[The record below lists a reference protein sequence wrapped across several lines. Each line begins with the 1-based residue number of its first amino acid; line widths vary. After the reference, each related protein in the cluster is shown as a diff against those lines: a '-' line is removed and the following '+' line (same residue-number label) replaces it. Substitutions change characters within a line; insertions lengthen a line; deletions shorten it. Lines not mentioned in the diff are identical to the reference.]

1 MKYFKFL
8 FSGWFMGVLL
18 LVFAYVIGYA
28 TFVENDYGA
37 TAAKLAVYNT
47 TWFEVLLLLMIIN
60 FTGMIFTKH
69 LYLKSKINILIV
81 HLALVVII
89 IGAGITRYYGFEGQM
104 HIRNGQTTNIFRS
117 SDTYMFVQLQQGE
130 QQENYEEKIFLA
142 PAPAREVLLQKE
154 YSWQGKPLTITAG
167 NYYPQAKQVL
177 VPADTG
183 DPFITLVVGGQ
194 DGRHQFS
201 LRQGETRRTHD
212 FAISF
217 EDTTR
222 RDALQIMARNGE
234 LLMRFPQRMRVAVE
248 GGDDHPPYEIEGFVP
263 IKIMSVHTV
272 GNTSFVVKEFI
283 EHGKV
288 EYQPVTNENEQGV
301 PILELTVNDQ
311 QAVVQLGKPHTFTTG
326 AGEVTVKVGYK
337 MLELPFA
344 LKLIKFELERYPG
357 SNSPSSYASEVVL
370 IDQANNI
377 EMPYRIYMNHIL
389 NYGGYRFFQSSYDQ
403 DERGTIL
410 SVNHDFWGTLVTYI
424 GYFSLFA
431 SLIVTFFTRKTRFA
445 RVAMQLKEIHEK
457 RKKLLAPALWLLAI
471 LFAGPAAQAQDVSAR
486 HAAKFGK
493 LYLQNK
499 EGRIEPVNTMAN
511 KILVKIS
518 KESSYHNLTADQ
530 VFLGM
535 ITDHEKW
542 QREPIIKVPET
553 AVQNLLGIRS
563 DYATFMDFIDANGQY
578 KIRAQVEQAYIK
590 KPALRSTYDK
600 ALINVDERVNV
611 CYMVL
616 NGSLLRIFPVKD
628 HPNNKWVTPPEHH
641 QAMGHGTE
649 YGDLFDNYV
658 AALKE
663 AVKTNNYQEAEAKLA
678 LISKFQQD
686 FGGEILPSATKAN
699 LEILYN
705 KTNIFKNLFPVY
717 LTIGVI
723 LVGFFFLSIFK
734 PSWEFKKTTRAFLA
748 VLVLA
753 FSVQTIGLAIRWY
766 ISGHAPWSNGYESMI
781 YISWATMLAGFMFM
795 KKSSITLGVTSVLAG
810 ITLLTAH
817 MSWLNPE
824 LTNLVPVLKS
834 YWLTIHV
841 ATITASYGFLALG
854 CMIAFL
860 NLCILIFRNK
870 QNQLQVDLTLKE
882 LTLIVE
888 MTLSVGLVLLIIGN
902 FLGGIWANESWGRYW
917 GWDPKET
924 WTLVTVILYT
934 FTLHLTLI
942 PSFRDTFTF
951 NFFAFISFGAVLMTY
966 FGVNYYLSGLHSYAS
981 GDPVQVPSFVYYSL
995 VVIGIVSVLAAYNE
1009 FNYKKQLEAEEARE

>member
-1 MKYFKFL
+1 MKYFRFL

-47 TWFEVLLLLMIIN
+47 RWFEGLLLLMIIN

-69 LYLKSKINILIV
+69 LYLKSKLNILVI
-81 HLALVVII
+81 HLALIIII
-89 IGAGITRYYGFEGQM
+89 IGAGITRYFGYEGLM
-104 HIRNGQTTNIFRS
+104 HIRNGQTKNVFRS
-117 SDTYMFVQLQQGE
+117 SETYLFTEVKQGAQQ
-130 QQENYEEKIFLA
+130 QNFEEKIFLA
-142 PAPAREVLLQKE
+142 PAKEELLQKE
-154 YSWQGKPLTITAG
+154 YAWQGKPITIAAG

-177 VPADTG
+177 AKATTG

-201 LRQGETRRTHD
+201 LGWGETKRTHD

-217 EDTTR
+217 GDTSLT
-222 RDALQIMARNGE
+222 DALQITVQNGG
-234 LLMRFPQRMRVAVE
+234 LMMRFPQRMQVAVAN
-248 GGDDHPPYEIEGFVP
+248 DDGHPPYEIEGFMPLQV
-263 IKIMSVHTV
+263 MSVHTV
-272 GNTSFVVKEFI
+272 GTTSFVVKEYI
-283 EHGKV
+283 EHGRL
-288 EYQPVTNENEQGV
+288 EYQPVTNENEEGV
-301 PILELTVNDQ
+301 PILAIRVNDQ
-311 QAVVQLGKPHTFTTG
+311 EATVQFGKPYTFNIDS
-326 AGEVTVKVGYK
+326 ARVTVKIGYK

-344 LKLIKFELERYPG
+344 LKLNKFEIERYPG

-370 IDQANNI
+370 IDEANNV

-403 DERGTIL
+403 DEQGTIL
-410 SVNHDFWGTLVTYI
+410 SVNHDFWGTLVTYV
-424 GYFSLFA
+424 GYFLLFA
-431 SLIVTFFTRKTRFA
+431 SLIISFFTRKTRFA
-445 RVAMQLKEIHEK
+445 RVTMQLKDIHEK
-457 RKKLLAPALWLLAI
+457 RKAMATATVLLLAI
-471 LFAGPAAQAQDVSAR
+471 MLSGSGLQAQDVNAS
-486 HAAKFGK
+486 HAAEFGK

-499 EGRIEPVNTMAN
+499 EGRIEPINTMAN

-518 KESSYHNLTADQ
+518 KKSKYHNLTADQ

-535 ITDHEKW
+535 VTDHEKW
-542 QREPIIKVPET
+542 QKEPIIKVPET
-553 AVQNLLGIRS
+553 AVQNLLGIRG

-616 NGSLLRIFPVKD
+616 NGSILRIFPVKD
-628 HPNNKWVTPPEHH
+628 HPNNKWVTPAEHH

-663 AVKTNNYQEAEAKLA
+663 AASSNNYQDAAARLQ
-678 LISKFQQD
+678 LISNYQRD
-686 FGGEILPSATKAN
+686 FGGNILPSVTKTN
-699 LEILYN
+699 LEIFYN

-717 LTIGVI
+717 LVIGII
-723 LVGFFFLSIFK
+723 LVGIFFLGIFK
-734 PSWEFKKTTRAFLA
+734 PSLEFKRMTRVFFIILIIAF
-748 VLVLA
+748 VI
-753 FSVQTIGLAIRWY
+753 QTVGLGIRWY

-781 YISWATMLAGFMFM
+781 YISWATMLAGFLFM
-795 KKSSITLGVTSVLAG
+795 KKSSITLGVTAVLAG

-824 LTNLVPVLKS
+824 VTNLVPVLKS

-860 NLCILIFRNK
+860 NLCIMIIRNQ
-870 QNQLQVDLTLKE
+870 QNQLQVNLTLKE

-888 MTLSVGLVLLIIGN
+888 MALSVGLVLLIIGN

-942 PSFRDTFTF
+942 PTFRDTFTF

-981 GDPVQVPSFVYYSL
+981 GDPVQVPSFVYYAL

-1009 FNYKKQLEAEEARE
+1009 FNFKKQLAKEEAEE